1 MFKKI
6 SVLLLFTCLL
16 LSAGG
21 CGNGQQAAEDS
32 ASRVKDPSRT
42 AAMSDSYKGAK
53 EDVSAPAQSEEE
65 TALPIIEESSAA
77 AAPAQSEENSPQQ
90 TPASTESA
98 VSQTE
103 NTPSSPASPVEE
115 STEDGSQ
122 QTESSSVPDIPE
134 PPKET
139 TPATPPEEPVEPEPA
154 PEPEFD
160 VAYWVSFAQSHAQS
174 LGLAL
179 DSEAIWCWDTPIVAG
194 SHCLYLERDITDRL
208 SRYAKDGDISKV
220 WVWSEPRGDG
230 SYDLYIGYA

>member
-77 AAPAQSEENSPQQ
+77 ASPPQSEENSPQQ

-103 NTPSSPASPVEE
+103 NTP
-115 STEDGSQ
+115 
-122 QTESSSVPDIPE
+122 
-134 PPKET
+134 
-139 TPATPPEEPVEPEPA
+139 
-154 PEPEFD
+154 F
-160 VAYWVSFAQSHAQS
+160 
-174 LGLAL
+174 
-179 DSEAIWCWDTPIVAG
+179 
-194 SHCLYLERDITDRL
+194 L
-208 SRYAKDGDISKV
+208 SRFS
-220 WVWSEPRGDG
+220 S
-230 SYDLYIGYA
+230 